1 MSDITALPAHTDKGT
16 AVPTRPVAARRKW
29 TPGRALGRAALQI
42 PMLIMAIAVLF
53 PLYFMVANSLKSDDA
68 FAKSALALPSH
79 PTLQKYSDAFGSADF
94 GRYLLNSA
102 IISILSVG
110 IATVLA
116 ALAGFAFAKL
126 AFRGKEAIFRV
137 MLPAMAVPSIVLLV
151 PQFDLMTKLNLINSR
166 WSVIILYIGIM
177 LPLTL
182 YLFRNFFAAFPNEL
196 LDAAIIDGLGPL
208 PTLLRI
214 VLPASK
220 PVVFTAVIINFVF
233 AWNELLLALVFLQNE
248 QQRTLMVGLTV
259 FNGLY
264 SLDVPELMAAMTLAT
279 LPVVIV
285 YLIGQRHLMRG
296 LLGGIGK

>member
-1 MSDITALPAHTDKGT
+1 MSDITALPAQADQDATGATHPA
-16 AVPTRPVAARRKW
+16 AVRPKR

-42 PMLIMAIAVLF
+42 PMLIMAVVVLF

-79 PTLQKYSDAFGSADF
+79 PTLRKYADAFGSADF

-102 IISILSVG
+102 IISILSVAV
-110 IATVLA
+110 ATVLA

-196 LDAAIIDGLGPL
+196 LDAAVIDGLGPL
-208 PTLLRI
+208 QTLLRI

-220 PVVFTAVIINFVF
+220 PVVFTAIIINFVF

>member
-1 MSDITALPAHTDKGT
+1 MSDVTTVTTQPDKTAAPRRPA
-16 AVPTRPVAARRKW
+16 AVGRMW
-29 TPGRALGRAALQI
+29 TPGRGLARAALQI
-42 PMLIMAIAVLF
+42 PMLIMAL
-53 PLYFMVANSLKSDDA
+53 
-68 FAKSALALPSH
+68 
-79 PTLQKYSDAFGSADF
+79 
-94 GRYLLNSA
+94 
-102 IISILSVG
+102 
-110 IATVLA
+110 
-116 ALAGFAFAKL
+116 
-126 AFRGKEAIFRV
+126 FRV

-151 PQFDLMTKLNLINSR
+151 PQFDLMTKLGLINSR
-166 WSVIILYIGIM
+166 WAVIILYVGIM

-196 LDAAIIDGLGPL
+196 LDAATIDGLGPL
-208 PTLLRI
+208 QTLLRI

-285 YLIGQRHLMRG
+285 YLVGQRHLMRG